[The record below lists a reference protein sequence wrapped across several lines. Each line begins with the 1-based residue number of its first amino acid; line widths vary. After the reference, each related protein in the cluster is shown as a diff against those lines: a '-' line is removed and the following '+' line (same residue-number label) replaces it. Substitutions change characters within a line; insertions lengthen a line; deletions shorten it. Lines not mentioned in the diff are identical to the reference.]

1 MVELHTGS
9 IGNEGVNRE
18 KISSVSSFTGIGR
31 SVIGDI
37 GQTRSANNARRLVI
51 NFDCTNTMRTI
62 EEENNRKKKKKR
74 LRRIRL
80 LANERTKKEIQ
91 LRVLLV
97 HGNLL
102 EKYRNEK
109 YD

>member
-1 MVELHTGS
+1 MELHTGS

-62 EEENNRKKKKKR
+62 EEEDNRKKKKKTVKKYTV
-74 LRRIRL
+74 IG
-80 LANERTKKEIQ
+80 ERAHE
-91 LRVLLV
+91 
-97 HGNLL
+97 
-102 EKYRNEK
+102 ERNTITRFVSARK
-109 YD
+109 FAGKISKRKI